1 MPLKKGT
8 VFPNSENLGS
18 FAKAVA
24 FALKNE
30 LGSTHQAVKII
41 MRWTGAGERTVKNW
55 LAGTSGPSG
64 EHLID
69 LVRHSDDV
77 LEAFLIL
84 SGRQQLVATQK
95 LAAARNKLEET
106 VEQIDA
112 LIGKNGIQQ

>member
-8 VFPNSENLGS
+8 VFPGAENLGS
-18 FAKAVA
+18 FPKAVA

-55 LAGTSGPSG
+55 LAGTSAPSG
-64 EHLID
+64 EHLVD
-69 LVRHSDDV
+69 LIRHSNDV
-77 LEAFLIL
+77 LEVFLIL
-84 SGRQQLVATQK
+84 SGRHHLVAIQK
-95 LAAARNKLEET
+95 IAAARNKLEET

-112 LIGKNGIQQ
+112 LIGEHDFKR